1 MPWAGRAGRGE
12 ARRPLLALWAR
23 PPPAASPRRYGEALR
38 RRRAVAR
45 PTRAC
50 GTALRPLTGAGVRA
64 EGWQPPAVAW
74 RDGEGAARRLPFGVG
89 VFGPRA
95 PHRDLP
101 PARGAVAHRS
111 VPSWGPPRTHSP
123 LSWEGSRG
131 FGIFFFLSVWII
143 IVIICGLTG
152 VIPPSSSFL
161 PALPPILHNS
171 PAVPSSLHF
180 ALARWSV
187 A

>member
-23 PPPAASPRRYGEALR
+23 PPPAASPHRYGEALR
-38 RRRAVAR
+38 RRRAAAR

-101 PARGAVAHRS
+101 PAGGAVAHRS

-131 FGIFFFLSVWII
+131 FGIFFSYL
-143 IVIICGLTG
+143 CGLLLLLFVG
-152 VIPPSSSFL
+152 
-161 PALPPILHNS
+161 
-171 PAVPSSLHF
+171 
-180 ALARWSV
+180 
-187 A
+187 